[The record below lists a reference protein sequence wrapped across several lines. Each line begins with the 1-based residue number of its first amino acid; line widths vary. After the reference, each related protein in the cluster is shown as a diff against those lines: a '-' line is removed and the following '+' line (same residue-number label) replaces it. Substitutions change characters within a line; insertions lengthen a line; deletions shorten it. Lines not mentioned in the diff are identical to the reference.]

1 MCYNGRIIAE
11 YKFLRIKGVLM
22 NMNKDLEDFSI
33 VHDNGM
39 NNNNFVDSL
48 CHPELVS
55 RSLNHEILKQ
65 VQNDNTLGN
74 NSLCHPEFIS
84 GSQEED
90 ILKRVPS
97 DNVFMQNNRELV
109 GAHKAFTL
117 SESLIMMAI
126 VGVIA
131 VITLVSLSGLKPNKD
146 KLLLQKAHR
155 ATLEAVAEIA
165 NDTVAYPPL
174 QSADASFRGHLLFAA
189 RRQVEMALFTP
200 DLTQA
205 ITGDG
210 VDCTIYGTPGGDTVP
225 KQLMCSKL
233 DANGNPIET
242 TNADGLIVFVY
253 TTDCKKNPPR
263 LTLDPLDPIDTS
275 TRGGDTVVDN
285 TPTPTGTLKPTGGGH
300 SDSVLP
306 NIGSA
311 GETTTSGNVKIT
323 PASAVLT
330 DRSVPTRDSGKYTS
344 ENKFA
349 YLFAHIMQ
357 PSGKDISCNNK
368 VCTFNTSDGMSWTV
382 TDNFSAGNVN
392 STATIKVDING
403 DKKPNKAYNPDKPTE
418 VKTPDQFTFTVRAN
432 GQVTVPANDAVA
444 QKYLQSRK

>member
-33 VHDNGM
+33 VYDNGM

-48 CHPELVS
+48 CHPEF
-55 RSLNHEILKQ
+55 SL
-65 VQNDNTLGN
+65 
-74 NSLCHPEFIS
+74 

-205 ITGDG
+205 ITDDKL
-210 VDCTIYGTPGGDTVP
+210 DCTIYGTPGGGPSPNTMR
-225 KQLMCSKL
+225 QTYMCAKE
-233 DANGNPIET
+233 DANGNPVT
-242 TNADGLIVFVY
+242 RLNSDGLIEFVY

-306 NIGSA
+306 NIGSV

-330 DRSVPTRDSGKYTS
+330 DRSVPKRDSGKYTS

>member
-1 MCYNGRIIAE
+1 
-11 YKFLRIKGVLM
+11 M

-55 RSLNHEILKQ
+55 RSLNHEILNQ

-84 GSQEED
+84 ESQEED

-200 DLTQA
+200 NLTQA

-210 VDCTIYGTPGGDTVP
+210 VDCTIYGTPGGDPNPTVP
-225 KQLMCSKL
+225 IQLMCSKL
-233 DANGNPIET
+233 DANGNPVT
-242 TNADGLIVFVY
+242 RLNSDGLTEFVY

-275 TRGGDTVVDN
+275 TLNVN
-285 TPTPTGTLKPTGGGH
+285 TGNNTIETLKPTGGGH

-344 ENKFA
+344 ANKFA

-432 GQVTVPANDAVA
+432 GQVTVPANDTVA

>member
-1 MCYNGRIIAE
+1 
-11 YKFLRIKGVLM
+11 M

-33 VHDNGM
+33 VYDNGM
-39 NNNNFVDSL
+39 NNNNFVD
-48 CHPELVS
+48 
-55 RSLNHEILKQ
+55 
-65 VQNDNTLGN
+65 
-74 NSLCHPEFIS
+74 SLCHPEFIS

-90 ILKRVPS
+90 ILKRVPN
-97 DNVFMQNNRELV
+97 DRELV

-189 RRQVEMALFTP
+189 RRQVEMALITP
-200 DLTQA
+200 DLTHA
-205 ITGDG
+205 ITDEEL
-210 VDCTIYGTPGGDTVP
+210 DCTIYGTPGGGPNTMR
-225 KQLMCSKL
+225 LTYMCYKEY
-233 DANGNPIET
+233 ANGNPIET
-242 TNADGLIVFVY
+242 TNADGLIEFVM
-253 TTDCKKNPPR
+253 TTNCKN
-263 LTLDPLDPIDTS
+263 TLKTIEHIDPIDTS
-275 TRGGDTVVDN
+275 TLDVDTGNN
-285 TPTPTGTLKPTGGGH
+285 TTEILKPTGGGH

-344 ENKFA
+344 ANKFA

-403 DKKPNKAYNPDKPTE
+403 EKKPNKAYNPDKPTE

>member
-1 MCYNGRIIAE
+1 
-11 YKFLRIKGVLM
+11 M

-33 VHDNGM
+33 VYDNGM
-39 NNNNFVDSL
+39 NNNNFVD
-48 CHPELVS
+48 
-55 RSLNHEILKQ
+55 
-65 VQNDNTLGN
+65 
-74 NSLCHPEFIS
+74 SLCHPEFIS

-90 ILKRVPS
+90 ILKRVPNDS
-97 DNVFMQNNRELV
+97 VFMQDDRELV
-109 GAHKAFTL
+109 GVHKAFTL

-210 VDCTIYGTPGGDTVP
+210 VDCTIYGTPGGNPNTVP
-225 KQLMCSKL
+225 YALMCAKI
-233 DANGNPIET
+233 DANGNPVT
-242 TNADGLIVFVY
+242 RLNSDGLTEFVY
-253 TTDCKKNPPR
+253 TTDCKKNPPK
-263 LTLDPLDPIDTS
+263 LTLDPIDTS
-275 TRGGDTVVDN
+275 TFN
-285 TPTPTGTLKPTGGGH
+285 TGNTGNTGSNTIEILKPTGGGH

-344 ENKFA
+344 ANKFA

>member
-1 MCYNGRIIAE
+1 
-11 YKFLRIKGVLM
+11 M

-33 VHDNGM
+33 VYDNGM

-48 CHPELVS
+48 CHPEF
-55 RSLNHEILKQ
+55 SL
-65 VQNDNTLGN
+65 
-74 NSLCHPEFIS
+74 

-205 ITGDG
+205 ITDDKL
-210 VDCTIYGTPGGDTVP
+210 DCTIYGTPGGGPSPNTMR
-225 KQLMCSKL
+225 QTYMCAKE
-233 DANGNPIET
+233 DANGNPVT
-242 TNADGLIVFVY
+242 RLNSDGLIEFVY

-306 NIGSA
+306 NIGSV

-330 DRSVPTRDSGKYTS
+330 DRSVPKRDSGKYTS

>member
-1 MCYNGRIIAE
+1 
-11 YKFLRIKGVLM
+11 M

-33 VHDNGM
+33 VYDNGM

-48 CHPELVS
+48 CHPE
-55 RSLNHEILKQ
+55 
-65 VQNDNTLGN
+65 
-74 NSLCHPEFIS
+74 FIS
-84 GSQEED
+84 ESQEED
-90 ILKRVPS
+90 ILKRVPN
-97 DNVFMQNNRELV
+97 DRELV

-210 VDCTIYGTPGGDTVP
+210 VDCTIYGTPGGNPNTVP
-225 KQLMCSKL
+225 YSRMCAKE
-233 DANGNPIET
+233 DANGNPVT
-242 TNADGLIVFVY
+242 RLNSDGLTEFVY
-253 TTDCKKNPPR
+253 TTDCKKNPPK
-263 LTLDPLDPIDTS
+263 LTLDPIDTS
-275 TRGGDTVVDN
+275 TFNTGNTVN
-285 TPTPTGTLKPTGGGH
+285 TVNTGSNTTEILKPTGGGH

-432 GQVTVPANDAVA
+432 GQVTVPTNDTVA

>member
-11 YKFLRIKGVLM
+11 YNFLRIKGVLM

-48 CHPELVS
+48 CHPE
-55 RSLNHEILKQ
+55 
-65 VQNDNTLGN
+65 
-74 NSLCHPEFIS
+74 FIS
-84 GSQEED
+84 ESQEED
-90 ILKRVPS
+90 ILKRVPN
-97 DNVFMQNNRELV
+97 DRELV

-210 VDCTIYGTPGGDTVP
+210 VDCTIYGTPGGDIVP

-233 DANGNPIET
+233 DANGNPVT
-242 TNADGLIVFVY
+242 RLNSDGLIEFVY
-253 TTDCKKNPPR
+253 TTNCKTITAK
-263 LTLDPLDPIDTS
+263 LTLDPIDPIDTS
-275 TRGGDTVVDN
+275 TLNVDTGNN
-285 TPTPTGTLKPTGGGH
+285 TTGIPKPTGGGH

-311 GETTTSGNVKIT
+311 GEATTSGNVKIT

-432 GQVTVPANDAVA
+432 GQVTVPVNDAVA

>member
-1 MCYNGRIIAE
+1 
-11 YKFLRIKGVLM
+11 M

-48 CHPELVS
+48 CHPE
-55 RSLNHEILKQ
+55 
-65 VQNDNTLGN
+65 
-74 NSLCHPEFIS
+74 FIS
-84 GSQEED
+84 ESQEED
-90 ILKRVPS
+90 ILKRVPN
-97 DNVFMQNNRELV
+97 DRELV

-233 DANGNPIET
+233 DANGNPVT
-242 TNADGLIVFVY
+242 RLNSDGLIEFVY
-253 TTDCKKNPPR
+253 TTNCKTITAK
-263 LTLDPLDPIDTS
+263 LTLDPIDPIDTS
-275 TRGGDTVVDN
+275 TLNVDTGNN
-285 TPTPTGTLKPTGGGH
+285 TTGIPKPTGGGH

-306 NIGSA
+306 NIGSV

-330 DRSVPTRDSGKYTS
+330 DRSVPKRDSGKYTS

-357 PSGKDISCNNK
+357 PSGKDISCSNK

-432 GQVTVPANDAVA
+432 GQVTVPTNDTVA

>member
-1 MCYNGRIIAE
+1 
-11 YKFLRIKGVLM
+11 M

-55 RSLNHEILKQ
+55 RSLNHEILNQ
-65 VQNDNTLGN
+65 VQNDNMLGN
-74 NSLCHPEFIS
+74 SSLCHPEFIS

-90 ILKRVPS
+90 ILKRVPN
-97 DNVFMQNNRELV
+97 DRELV

-189 RRQVEMALFTP
+189 RRQVEMAL
-200 DLTQA
+200 
-205 ITGDG
+205 
-210 VDCTIYGTPGGDTVP
+210 
-225 KQLMCSKL
+225 LMCAKI
-233 DANGNPIET
+233 DANGNPVT
-242 TNADGLIVFVY
+242 RLNSDGLTEFVY
-253 TTDCKKNPPR
+253 TTDCKKTLPK
-263 LTLDPLDPIDTS
+263 LTLDPIDPIDTS
-275 TRGGDTVVDN
+275 TLNVDTGNN
-285 TPTPTGTLKPTGGGH
+285 TTGIPKPTGGGH

-311 GETTTSGNVKIT
+311 GEATTSGNVKIT

-330 DRSVPTRDSGKYTS
+330 DRSVPKRDSGKYTS
-344 ENKFA
+344 TNKFA

-357 PSGKDISCNNK
+357 PSGKDISCSNK

>member
-33 VHDNGM
+33 ISDNGM
-39 NNNNFVDSL
+39 NDNNFVDSET
-48 CHPELVS
+48 HFEFFKGFKMQK
-55 RSLNHEILKQ
+55 SL
-65 VQNDNTLGN
+65 
-74 NSLCHPEFIS
+74 
-84 GSQEED
+84 
-90 ILKRVPS
+90 
-97 DNVFMQNNRELV
+97 
-109 GAHKAFTL
+109 AFTL

-174 QSADASFRGHLLFAA
+174 QSADASFRGYLLFAA

-210 VDCTIYGTPGGDTVP
+210 VDCTIYGTPGGAPTVP
-225 KQLMCSKL
+225 EKL
-233 DANGNPIET
+233 RCPKEDANGNPVT
-242 TNADGLIVFVY
+242 RLNSDGLIEFVY
-253 TTDCKKNPPR
+253 TTDCKKNTPK

-275 TRGGDTVVDN
+275 TWNLDTGSN
-285 TPTPTGTLKPTGGGH
+285 TTEILKPTGGGH

>member
-22 NMNKDLEDFSI
+22 DMNKDLEDFSI
-33 VHDNGM
+33 VYDNGM
-39 NNNNFVDSL
+39 NDNNFVDSET
-48 CHPELVS
+48 HFEFFKGFKMQK
-55 RSLNHEILKQ
+55 SL
-65 VQNDNTLGN
+65 
-74 NSLCHPEFIS
+74 
-84 GSQEED
+84 
-90 ILKRVPS
+90 
-97 DNVFMQNNRELV
+97 
-109 GAHKAFTL
+109 AFTL

-210 VDCTIYGTPGGDTVP
+210 VDCTIYGTPGGNPNTVP
-225 KQLMCSKL
+225 YSLMCAKE
-233 DANGNPIET
+233 DANGNPVT
-242 TNADGLIVFVY
+242 RLNSDGLTEFVY
-253 TTDCKKNPPR
+253 TTDCKKNLPK
-263 LTLDPLDPIDTS
+263 LTLDPIDTS
-275 TRGGDTVVDN
+275 TFNTGNTVN
-285 TPTPTGTLKPTGGGH
+285 TVNTGSNTIETLKPTGGGH

-330 DRSVPTRDSGKYTS
+330 DRSVPKRDSGKYTS